1 MEMTHE
7 EIVRDYNAAA
17 NKSKQIKVLADLN
30 CVSPGEIRAVLAQA
44 GVPGVKMPERIRPRK
59 TDPASPEAGQKV
71 PAAAPEQ
78 AAPFWPQME
87 DILNALPE
95 KLPPEAEPIVQ
106 NLLQTLFADYLS
118 QRLEGRVRDE
128 P

>member
-1 MEMTHE
+1 MQMTNE

-17 NKSKQIKVLADLN
+17 NKSKQIKVLAELN

-59 TDPASPEAGQKV
+59 TAPASSEAGQKDT
-71 PAAAPEQ
+71 AAVPEQ
-78 AAPFWPQME
+78 AAPFWQRME

-95 KLPPEAEPIVQ
+95 KIPPEAEAIVQ

>member
-1 MEMTHE
+1 MEMTNE

-59 TDPASPEAGQKV
+59 TASTSSEAGQKT
-71 PAAAPEQ
+71 PAAAS
-78 AAPFWPQME
+78 FWQRME

-106 NLLQTLFADYLS
+106 SLLQTLFADYLS
-118 QRLEGRVRDE
+118 HRLEGRVRDE